1 MYSERFMDRSSRAF
15 AALDV
20 NGQAAL
26 ETDLLSL
33 LRSADRGDV
42 SGLVVP
48 AEYLETVI
56 TR

>member
-1 MYSERFMDRSSRAF
+1 MFRTFYGPVLKAF
-15 AALDV
+15 AALDA

-33 LRSADRGDV
+33 LRSADRGDA

-48 AEYLETVI
+48 AEYLETIV